1 MDGEKKIVPVPPN
14 QDTINILFKE
24 DIHSEEAMDAW
35 LNQSRPDLG
44 GRSPQNGEEMSL
56 SRVGKHLYEKVRP
69 NSKIVSGFFSTIF
82 RQLQANSC
90 RNSELDEDFG

>member
-24 DIHSEEAMDAW
+24 DIQSEEAMEAW

-56 SRVGKHLYEKVRP
+56 SRVGKHLYEKVSNCNTYALTPILYHLR
-69 NSKIVSGFFSTIF
+69 NHWETCFFVVN
-82 RQLQANSC
+82 QGC
-90 RNSELDEDFG
+90 